1 MRFFLPCLQAIALF
15 FLISPMLPGGRAIA
29 EKTRPHAI
37 SVQSVQAD
45 FIQEKHLPIL
55 VRPLVSR
62 GRFLFKAPDSLRWE
76 YTSPFHSVL
85 LMDRGKIRKF
95 VEKNGRLVEE
105 TGMRPGAVQLVMTEI
120 SGWLNGHFTNTS
132 TFTLRQDGTTILLT
146 PRKKGMAA
154 FVNAIRLQPGDRP
167 GLLQSV
173 TIFEDNAKKA
183 FTTMVFRHARL
194 NHAIAEKL
202 FASP

>member
-1 MRFFLPCLQAIALF
+1 MRFFLPCLQAVALF
-15 FLISPMLPGGRAIA
+15 FLISPVLPGGRAIA

-55 VRPLVSR
+55 ARPLVSR

-95 VEKNGRLVEE
+95 IEKNGRLVEE

-132 TFTLRQDGTTILLT
+132 TFTVRQDGATIILT

-167 GLLQSV
+167 GLLRSV

-194 NHAIAEKL
+194 NHPIAEKL